1 MPVGTVKFFN
11 VRQGFGF
18 ITRDDGEKDVFVHQ
32 TAVEAS
38 GLTTLAGKERLRFAI
53 EINQQSGPNRGK
65 EMAVNLLLI

>member
-11 VRQGFGF
+11 ARQGFGF

-32 TAVEAS
+32 TSVEAS
-38 GLTTLAGKERLRFAI
+38 GLTTLVGKERVRFGI
-53 EINQQSGPNRGK
+53 EINQQNGPNRGK